1 MGIKITK
8 NTVSIGL
15 AVYNGEKYIEETIL
29 SVLNQSHK
37 DLELIISDNFSDDNT
52 ERICR
57 KFASEDERISFY
69 RQTKNEGYLFNYKF
83 VLEKSK
89 SDYYMWLAHD
99 DLLMPNMIQN
109 LLYYLKNNSKIV
121 LISSDIQNIDEFGK
135 PIYVQHLKQIRFKQ
149 NLDNNLLNNIKF
161 FRNPTSSIYHSFYG
175 LYRKDKLRGIELN
188 YSNKLKYATGMEIP
202 FLAQVALK
210 GFILSIPLVLK
221 KYRRHSDSMYH
232 KEVNNIDL
240 NFHFSNSINIS
251 YILFLILKDS
261 RISLFKKIVIFFVLM
276 MDLGFIYV
284 KNFIKFFFNLIKS
297 KINLNN
303 ARKIK

>member
-284 KNFIKFFFNLIKS
+284 KNFIKFFLNLIKS